1 MCKLY
6 GIQKSTLPPARIIK
20 YDGRAKPLQC
30 AGKFPAFNFQENH
43 MPCRTFFIQNQTQAT
58 DAAKNL
64 QDLLSG
70 RMDPG
75 LSVEPKVRA
84 IIDDVRSK
92 GDEALV
98 DYARRFDCP
107 QFTEEMLTVPQD
119 EIEKA
124 FYSIPPQD
132 ADIIREAADNI
143 RIFHEGQKRTSWFI
157 TKKDGSILGQTVHPI
172 DRAGLYVPGG
182 QGGNT
187 PLISS
192 MLMTAIPAQVAGVDS
207 IAVVSPSRSDGT
219 LNPYILATAYILGL
233 GEVHPVGSAWALA
246 ALAYGT
252 QSIRRVDCIAG
263 PGNIFVT
270 TAKRLLMGTVGI
282 DMLAGPSEVLIIAD
296 QSAHAA
302 QVAADMLSQAEHD
315 ALASAILL
323 TPSAPLA
330 EEVKKEL
337 SRQCATLPRADIA
350 FKALADWSA
359 IVVTPDLACAVDLAN
374 QIAPEHL
381 EILTE
386 DPWII
391 STGIR
396 HAGAVFLGP
405 NSPEPI
411 GDYFAGP
418 NHVLPTMGTARF
430 SSALSV
436 QTFCKNTSIIA
447 ASAEFARTKAASVAR
462 LARLECL
469 EAHARSMEMRIT
481 EHKN

>member
-1 MCKLY
+1 MSRLRASFGSARALPCKSAGMSRLL
-6 GIQKSTLPPARIIK
+6 IFRRI
-20 YDGRAKPLQC
+20 
-30 AGKFPAFNFQENH
+30 F
-43 MPCRTFFIQNQTQAT
+43 MPCRTFLIQDQPH
-58 DAAKNL
+58 AADVAHKL
-64 QDLLSG
+64 LDLLSG

-75 LSVEPKVRA
+75 ASVEPRVRA
-84 IIDDVRSK
+84 ILDDVRAR
-92 GDEALV
+92 GDDALAE
-98 DYARRFDCP
+98 YASRFDCP
-107 QFTEEMLTVPQD
+107 GFTKDMLCVPAA
-119 EIEKA
+119 ELEKA
-124 FYSIPPQD
+124 FRSIPERD
-132 ADIIREAADNI
+132 AAVIREAADNI
-143 RIFHEGQKRTSWFI
+143 RVFHEGQKRNSWFM
-157 TKKDGSILGQTVHPI
+157 TRKDGSIFGQMVRPV

-192 MLMTAIPAQVAGVDS
+192 LLMTAIPAQVAGVES
-207 IAVVSPSRSDGT
+207 IAVTSPSRSDGT
-219 LNPYILATAYILGL
+219 LNPYILATAHILGL
-233 GEVHPVGSAWALA
+233 DEVHPVGSAWALA

-270 TAKRLLMGTVGI
+270 TAKRLLMGIVGI

-296 QSAHAA
+296 ESARAA

-323 TPSAPLA
+323 TPSAELA
-330 EEVKKEL
+330 KDVKEEL
-337 SRQCATLPRADIA
+337 ARQCALLPRADIA
-350 FKALADWSA
+350 AKALADWSA
-359 IVVTPDLACAVDLAN
+359 IAVTPDLACAVELAN
-374 QIAPEHL
+374 LIAPEHL
-381 EILTE
+381 EILTK
-386 DPWII
+386 DPWSV

-396 HAGAVFLGP
+396 HAGAMFLGP

-436 QTFCKNTSIIA
+436 ETFCKNTSIIA
-447 ASAEFARTKAASVAR
+447 ASPAFSNANAASVAR

-481 EHKN
+481 GPKN

>member
-1 MCKLY
+1 
-6 GIQKSTLPPARIIK
+6 
-20 YDGRAKPLQC
+20 
-30 AGKFPAFNFQENH
+30 
-43 MPCRTFFIQNQTQAT
+43 MPCRTFFIQDQSHAT
-58 DAAKNL
+58 ETAKELLN
-64 QDLLSG
+64 LLSG

-75 LSVEPKVRA
+75 SAVEPKVRA
-84 IIDDVRSK
+84 ILEDVRSN
-92 GDEALV
+92 GDKAVVE
-98 DYARRFDCP
+98 YTRRFDCP
-107 QFTEEMLTVPQD
+107 DFTEKMLAISA
-119 EIEKA
+119 EELEKA
-124 FYSIPPQD
+124 YCSIPASD
-132 ADIIREAADNI
+132 AAIIREAADNI
-143 RIFHEGQKRTSWFI
+143 RVFHEGQKKNSWFM
-157 TKKDGSILGQTVHPI
+157 TKKDGSILGQLVRPV

-192 MLMTAIPAQVAGVDS
+192 LLMTAVPAQVAGVES
-207 IAVVSPSRSDGT
+207 IAVVSPARSDGT
-219 LNPYILATAYILGL
+219 LNPYILATAHILGL
-233 GEVHPVGSAWALA
+233 NEVHPIGSAWALA

-252 QSIRRVDCIAG
+252 QSIRPVDCIAG

-270 TAKRLLMGTVGI
+270 TAKRLLMGIVGI

-296 QSAHAA
+296 ESASAA

-323 TPSAPLA
+323 TPCLELA
-330 EEVKKEL
+330 ENVSIEL
-337 SRQCATLPRADIA
+337 SQQCAALPRAA
-350 FKALADWSA
+350 LAAKALADWSA
-359 IVVTPDLACAVDLAN
+359 IVVTADLAQAIDLAN
-374 QIAPEHL
+374 KVAPEHL
-381 EILTE
+381 EILTK
-386 DPWII
+386 DPWAV

-396 HAGAVFLGP
+396 HAGAMFLGP

-447 ASAEFARTKAASVAR
+447 ASSEFANAKGASVAR

-469 EAHARSMEMRIT
+469 EAHARSMEMRLT
-481 EHKN
+481 GPNTKKDC